1 MSFLHA
7 ISKNAE
13 SDESLAAAYRQSG
26 DMQVLGALYER
37 YLELAYGV
45 SLQYFKDPERARDA
59 VMQVFEVLVVKLRT
73 HEVERFRPW
82 LHTVVRNHC
91 LMQLRSEKNQ
101 RQTDIDPDLMQ
112 SAEELHLNGVLER
125 EGQLNRLE
133 DCVDKLPGGQQLA
146 IRMFYL
152 EQRCYQD
159 IADATG
165 QPWNTVRSL
174 IQNGRRNL
182 KICMERTATETDEKR
197 AH

>member
-1 MSFLHA
+1 MSFLHN
-7 ISKNAE
+7 ISRNAE
-13 SDESLAAAYRQSG
+13 SDEALAATYRKTG

-45 SLQYFKDPERARDA
+45 SLQYVKDPERARDA
-59 VMQVFEVLVVKLRT
+59 VMQVFELLVVKLRT

-101 RQTDIDPDLMQ
+101 RHTDIDPDLMQ
-112 SAEELHLNGVLER
+112 SAEALHLNGVLER
-125 EGQLNRLE
+125 EGQLEQLE
-133 DCVDKLPGGQQLA
+133 DCVDKLPEGQQQA

-152 EQRCYQD
+152 EQHCYQD
-159 IADATG
+159 IADNTG

-182 KICMERTATETDEKR
+182 KICMERKAAETDETR
-197 AH
+197 AI

>member
-13 SDESLAAAYRQSG
+13 SDEALAAAYRQSG
-26 DMQVLGALYER
+26 DMQALGALYER

-45 SLQYFKDPERARDA
+45 SLQYLKDPEKARDA
-59 VMQVFEVLVVKLRT
+59 VMQVFEVLVVKLRA
-73 HEVERFRPW
+73 HDVERFKPW

-101 RQTDIDPDLMQ
+101 RQADIDPDIMQ

-133 DCVDKLPGGQQLA
+133 DCVDKLPQGQQQA

-152 EQRCYQD
+152 EERCYQD
-159 IADATG
+159 IADETG

-182 KICMERTATETDEKR
+182 KICMERTAAETDEKR